1 MGRLSGSLP
10 EGLVL
15 PEYVYPSV
23 RPYIP
28 EAFLRALRAGAKPPL
43 TYVGAGQYG
52 IVFCDDWGHA
62 WKVARL
68 SEEAPPRERL
78 FMLESVAEEYE
89 WLRDAA
95 KTEIAQSV
103 AEVYAIHEQEL
114 VLERECVEGHP
125 GTWGDDGR
133 LRKLHHKI
141 WDVMIPVGWTAPE
154 FQEDSYIIRPSG
166 QAVLVDISMAMRVGE
181 NLAGWVEDVLD
192 GRRKTRS
199 DWHDLGFYLYRERR
213 EGTISKERANLLLQ
227 RLLEKDP
234 RIAKS
239 FVLDL

>member
-1 MGRLSGSLP
+1 MGRLSGSSE

-23 RPYIP
+23 RPFIP
-28 EAFLRALRAGAKPPL
+28 EAYERALQAGAKPPL

-52 IVFCDDWGHA
+52 IVFCDNWGHA

-68 SEEAPPRERL
+68 SPDANDRERL

-95 KTEIAQSV
+95 RTEIAPHV
-103 AEVYAIHEQEL
+103 AKVYAIHEAEL
-114 VLERECVEGHP
+114 VLERECVDGHP

-154 FQEDSYIIRPSG
+154 FKEDSYIIRPSG
-166 QAVLVDISMAMRVGE
+166 QAVLVDISMALRVGE
-181 NLAGWVEDVLD
+181 NLAGWVEDVLL
-192 GRRKTRS
+192 GRRKTRA
-199 DWHDLGFYLYRERR
+199 DWHDLAFYLYRERR
-213 EGTISKERANLLLQ
+213 EGTIPKERADPLLR

-234 RIAKS
+234 GIEKS
-239 FVLDL
+239 FRLDL